1 MTSNTDLIN
10 AEDVQSSVTHGLSR
24 SDTLCSTQVE
34 RIVESMVSSGVFEC
48 VFLFLLLSE
57 LRLSRTRLICSMNG
71 ISS

>member
-34 RIVESMVSSGVFEC
+34 RIVESMVSSGVFDDE
-48 VFLFLLLSE
+48 E
-57 LRLSRTRLICSMNG
+57 LNFI
-71 ISS
+71 